1 MLKKIRFP
9 VELVIYTLLM
19 YYYSEYIVS
28 REVSS
33 YILWP
38 STIVIIYLTWYI
50 IKQILK
56 TIFKQLEL

>member
-1 MLKKIRFP
+1 MLKTIRLP
-9 VELVIYTLLM
+9 AEVILYVLSV
-19 YYYSEYIVS
+19 YYYAEYVVS

-38 STIVIIYLTWYI
+38 STIVIIYFTWYI

-56 TIFKQLEL
+56 KIKNIDL